1 MLLALEMPTVE
12 AIVFFVCAIIVLVGA
27 FGVIWSRNPVHSA
40 LSLVA
45 TLFGVAVLFLN
56 QNAQLLAAVQVIVYT
71 GAIVVL
77 ILFVMMLLGV
87 DREEDIYT
95 EPLIGQRTFGAII
108 GLSLFAI
115 VFGIFIIG
123 GTRVVTGAPNCVDG
137 KVVTTGNSYEP
148 QCTPVDANLAT
159 VSADRPNVNQI
170 GRVLFTDFA
179 FAFEIT
185 AALLTIA
192 VVGAVVLAKRPTDV
206 QPLPEPENIY
216 KRRVRPAPSSPE
228 QEEPA

>member
-1 MLLALEMPTVE
+1 MDITVE
-12 AIVFFVCAIIVLVGA
+12 SVTFWICALIVLGGA

-77 ILFVMMLLGV
+77 ILFVLMLLGV
-87 DREEDIYT
+87 DRDEDLDE
-95 EPLIGQRTFGAII
+95 EPLVGQRTLAAVAAVSIFV
-108 GLSLFAI
+108 L
-115 VFGIFIIG
+115 VFGVFVIG
-123 GTRVVTGAPNCVDG
+123 GTKIVTGTPNCTNG
-137 KVVTTGNSYEP
+137 QIVVSGSPYEP
-148 QCTPVDANLAT
+148 GCEPVNPRLAT
-159 VSADRPNVNQI
+159 VDDGPNINQI
-170 GRVLFTDFA
+170 GRVIFTDFA

-192 VVGAVVLAKRPTDV
+192 VVGAVVLARRPKDL
-206 QPLPEPENIY
+206 QPMPEPEDLGYENVDDI
-216 KRRVRPAPSSPE
+216 
-228 QEEPA
+228 EETA